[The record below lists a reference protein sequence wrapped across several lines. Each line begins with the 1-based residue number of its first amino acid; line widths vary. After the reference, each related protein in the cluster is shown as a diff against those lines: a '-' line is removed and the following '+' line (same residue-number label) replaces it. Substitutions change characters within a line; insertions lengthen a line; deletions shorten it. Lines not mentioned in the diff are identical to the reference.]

1 MEHHFIPFDQL
12 FLKPEDPL
20 VPATEHIA
28 PVEQLPPPRII
39 WLDEAESTHTLLKE
53 TEEYSDIPPYT
64 MVAARRQTRGRGQRG
79 NSWESEDY
87 RNLTFSMAAAPD
99 WLHPAQQFALSEA
112 MALAIVG
119 LLREYGIKTTV
130 KWPNDIYAGHR
141 KICGILIDHSICGG
155 LIARSILSAGL
166 NVNQLH
172 FRSDAPNPVSML
184 SLLPDGTP
192 EIEIEPLAQRLQQY
206 IIRLTALTRNAL
218 GRLRLHD
225 TFMQHLYLNDGAPH
239 PFYDHLASERI
250 MARIT
255 DVDPDGTLTLLPE
268 PTDDTPGETPRRYL
282 FKEVSFILP
291 ANCKKD

>member
-1 MEHHFIPFDQL
+1 M
-12 FLKPEDPL
+12 
-20 VPATEHIA
+20 
-28 PVEQLPPPRII
+28 R
-39 WLDEAESTHTLLKE
+39 
-53 TEEYSDIPPYT
+53 
-64 MVAARRQTRGRGQRG
+64 
-79 NSWESEDY
+79 
-87 RNLTFSMAAAPD
+87 
-99 WLHPAQQFALSEA
+99 
-112 MALAIVG
+112 
-119 LLREYGIKTTV
+119 
-130 KWPNDIYAGHR
+130 
-141 KICGILIDHSICGG
+141 G

-206 IIRLTALTRNAL
+206 IIRLTALTRTAL

-268 PTDDTPGETPRRYL
+268 PTEGTPGETPRRYL

-291 ANCKKD
+291 VNCKKD